1 MSDVNGAADDTG
13 SVQSIIDIDLDF
25 ADRTERDRQY
35 NARDSVPDF
44 DACVREYA
52 HRAAQVRRDH
62 VGLFDIH
69 YGPGRD
75 QRLDIFP
82 VTKRHQPAPVFVFIH
97 GGYWRAQS
105 KADAPIM
112 VPAMT
117 QAGVAVVTLEYTLL
131 PESTLSETVG
141 EMRSAIA
148 WLHRHASHY
157 GIDPERIVVSGS
169 SAGGH
174 LAAMLA
180 ADGWQDRYQL
190 PADVIK
196 GMVALSG
203 LFDLRPLCDTHINE
217 WLRLHPEQA
226 RLLSPMFQLPPSA
239 FPVVLAVGGL
249 ETDGFKN
256 QTEAYRHAC
265 DRAGVDVSMAAAPQ
279 CNHFD
284 LVHELCQPTSDLL
297 KKTFDLMRLAMS

>member
-1 MSDVNGAADDTG
+1 MNSRDVELN
-13 SVQSIIDIDLDF
+13 F
-25 ADRTERDRQY
+25 ADRAERDRQY
-35 NARDSVPDF
+35 NARESVSDF

-52 HRAAQVRRDH
+52 TRATKVRQDH

-82 VTKRHQPAPVFVFIH
+82 VTVGHQPAPVFVFIH

-105 KADAPIM
+105 KTDAPIM

-117 QAGVAVVTLEYTLL
+117 QAGVAVCTLEYTLL
-131 PESTLSETVG
+131 PESTLAETVR

-148 WLHRHASHY
+148 WLYQHASQY
-157 GIDPERIVVSGS
+157 GIDPDRIVVSGS

-180 ADGWQDRYQL
+180 AQGWQDRYGL
-190 PADVIK
+190 PSNVIK
-196 GMVALSG
+196 GMIALSG
-203 LFDLRPLCDTHINE
+203 LYDLKPLCDTHINE

-226 RLLSPMFQLPPSA
+226 QLLSPMYHLPAASFRA
-239 FPVVLAVGGL
+239 ILTVGGL

-256 QTEAYRHAC
+256 QTEAYRRAC
-265 DRAGVDVSMAAAPQ
+265 VDAGVDVSLVLAPQ

-284 LVHELCQPTSDLL
+284 LLHELCDPTSDLS
-297 KKTFDLMRLAMS
+297 KKAFDLTRTVQSD

>member
-1 MSDVNGAADDTG
+1 MSNRDVELT
-13 SVQSIIDIDLDF
+13 F
-25 ADRTERDRQY
+25 ADRAERDRQY
-35 NARDSVPDF
+35 NARDSVSDF

-52 HRAAQVRRDH
+52 RRAVKVREDH
-62 VGLFDIH
+62 AGLFDIQ

-82 VTKRHQPAPVFVFIH
+82 VVAGHQPAPVFVFIH

-105 KADAPIM
+105 KTDAPIM

-117 QAGVAVVTLEYTLL
+117 HAGVAVCTLEYTLL
-131 PESTLSETVG
+131 PKSTLFETVR
-141 EMRSAIA
+141 EMRSAMA
-148 WLHRHASHY
+148 WLYQHAFHY
-157 GIDPERIVVSGS
+157 GIDPDRIVVSGS

-180 ADGWQDRYQL
+180 AQGWQDSYRL

-203 LFDLRPLCDTHINE
+203 LYDLRPLCDTHINE

-226 RLLSPMFQLPPSA
+226 RLLSPMFHMPPPS
-239 FPVVLAVGGL
+239 FPAILTVGGL
-249 ETDGFKN
+249 ETQGFKN
-256 QTEAYRHAC
+256 QAR
-265 DRAGVDVSMAAAPQ
+265 
-279 CNHFD
+279 
-284 LVHELCQPTSDLL
+284 LL
-297 KKTFDLMRLAMS
+297 KPLVLIASQLARVL

>member
-1 MSDVNGAADDTG
+1 MVNTDVELN
-13 SVQSIIDIDLDF
+13 F
-25 ADRTERDRQY
+25 ADRPERDRQY
-35 NARDSVPDF
+35 NARDSVADF
-44 DACVREYA
+44 DACVRDYA
-52 HRAAQVRRDH
+52 TRAAKVRQDH

-69 YGPGRD
+69 YGPGAE

-82 VTKRHQPAPVFVFIH
+82 VTAGHQPAPVFVFIH

-105 KADAPIM
+105 KTDAPIM
-112 VPAMT
+112 VPAMAP
-117 QAGVAVVTLEYTLL
+117 AGVAVCTLEYTLL
-131 PESTLSETVG
+131 PESTLFETVR
-141 EMRSAIA
+141 EIRSAIA
-148 WLHRHASHY
+148 WLYRHASHY

-180 ADGWQDRYQL
+180 AQGWQARYGL

-203 LFDLRPLCDTHINE
+203 LYDLRPLCDTHINE

-226 RLLSPMFQLPPSA
+226 TLLSPMFYMPPPS
-239 FPVVLAVGGL
+239 FPAILTVGGL
-249 ETDGFKN
+249 ETAGFKN
-256 QTEAYRHAC
+256 QTEAYRRAC
-265 DRAGVDVSMAAAPQ
+265 VRSGVDVSLVPAPR

-284 LVHELCQPTSDLL
+284 LVHELCDPDADLL
-297 KKTFDLMRLAMS
+297 IKTVDLIRSI